1 MRTFAKV
8 LVLAV
13 VALGAAACADRKEP
27 AEKAM
32 TRIENEL
39 NGIRE
44 DAQKY
49 AHDQLQA
56 TEATAARMKADLD
69 KQEYGSVLATLP
81 EINQQL
87 RVLHTTVEGGKSEAE
102 AMVAAAQDEW
112 NDLNTSVPPLVEKL
126 QARVDELSKSRK
138 YPKGMDKAKFEEA
151 KTGFEALKTEWT
163 EAGSQFAS
171 GAAADAVRKARNAKA
186 KAEELMT
193 QLEVKA

>member
-1 MRTFAKV
+1 MSMRSLGT
-8 LVLAV
+8 VLALIV
-13 VALGAAACADRKEP
+13 VALGATACADRKEP

-39 NGIRE
+39 NDIRA

-49 AHDQLQA
+49 AADQLQA

-87 RVLHTTVEGGKSEAE
+87 RVLHTTVESGKSEAE

-112 NDLNTSVPPLVEKL
+112 NDLTSSVPPLGEKR
-126 QARVDELSKSRK
+126 QARVD
-138 YPKGMDKAKFEEA
+138 
-151 KTGFEALKTEWT
+151 
-163 EAGSQFAS
+163 
-171 GAAADAVRKARNAKA
+171 
-186 KAEELMT
+186 
-193 QLEVKA
+193 